1 MYLHLL
7 TDIRF
12 SGDDHDYCSIS
23 HPMPPHPSSPKTHK
37 QLSCPE
43 ITIKSISM
51 AMGINRPG
59 FQLLSLVAEPSYQQQ
74 LHAPCFLPDQ
84 LGIYVWGYA
93 SLAVVSLVLVFVA
106 NIFRVRRE
114 EVGRG
119 RVRSGTPSAA
129 EAAIG
134 LVTLK
139 AEKPRVAG
147 ARRGTLE
154 VEGRTTRG
162 RRFSASGDGT
172 ESLDEREGEG
182 FVNNV
187 LGNGNGNG
195 APYAQ
200 QFLPVPS
207 QHPRRD
213 RAFSW
218 TFVLGNRRRRISIP
232 SVLGMGR
239 SLLLSLYGCGES
251 QCSRRQHPIRHGG
264 VRNGDKD
271 GEPKGLVRGFV
282 SDVRSVAWAPV
293 GVFLGIAWWMF
304 NW

>member
-1 MYLHLL
+1 M
-7 TDIRF
+7 
-12 SGDDHDYCSIS
+12 
-23 HPMPPHPSSPKTHK
+23 
-37 QLSCPE
+37 
-43 ITIKSISM
+43 
-51 AMGINRPG
+51 
-59 FQLLSLVAEPSYQQQ
+59 
-74 LHAPCFLPDQ
+74 
-84 LGIYVWGYA
+84 
-93 SLAVVSLVLVFVA
+93 LVFVA

-119 RVRSGTPSAA
+119 RGRVRPETSGAA

-134 LVTLK
+134 LMTLK
-139 AEKPRVAG
+139 AERPRVAG

-162 RRFSASGDGT
+162 RRFSASGDEA

-187 LGNGNGNG
+187 LGNGDGNG
-195 APYAQ
+195 APHAQ

-218 TFVLGNRRRRISIP
+218 TFVLGNRRRRISTP

-239 SLLLSLYGCGES
+239 SLLSLCGCWGS
-251 QCSRRQHPIRHGG
+251 QRSRKQHPIGHG
-264 VRNGDKD
+264 VRNGDID
-271 GEPKGLVRGFV
+271 GERKGLVRGFV